1 MYTGWLL
8 DESSKTQIKNIYGQ
22 AHPDLIGHHVTFM
35 FGKDS
40 VVPKEAKLQLIGHCI
55 TEKIECFVV
64 EVDGSMV
71 RPDGGIY
78 HLTWSLDK
86 SKGAKPVDSNK
97 AIENNGFEHFEH
109 ALPLKTTPKKFTF

>member
-1 MYTGWLL
+1 MYTCWML
-8 DESSKTQIKNIYGQ
+8 SQNAKTQITNLFGQ
-22 AHPDLIGHHVTFM
+22 AHPDLIGNHVTYM
-35 FGKDS
+35 FGKDA
-40 VVPKEAKLQLIGHCI
+40 VLPKEAKINLIGHCV
-55 TEKIECFVV
+55 TDKVECFVV

-97 AIENNGFEHFEH
+97 AIESNGFVHLDSPI
-109 ALPLKTTPKKFTF
+109 AIKTQPELVRF